1 MGFLYNFFDRVFRED
16 PGIPVPVSLPA
27 EPVEAN
33 NSFELLDEEA
43 VDSHLRIAR
52 YSDFL
57 LTDAVRPSYDLQVI
71 PRQAYRHDSF
81 SDGSPASSV
90 PVLMVSASSEWL
102 FELFLDL
109 LEPLGDQVDVVL
121 ETSHAGSSGG
131 KGTAH
136 REHIDMP
143 VLKSILCEYENMLLH
158 DGCLGIAVLNPNL
171 PLEVQFDEHK
181 LLIIYGQDLGA
192 FESILT
198 KYRIVCDEEVKFIT
212 EGEHVH
218 ASREE
223 YAEDFEILKRQLGM
237 ETSFGTC
244 R

>member
-1 MGFLYNFFDRVFRED
+1 MNFLKRIFT
-16 PGIPVPVSLPA
+16 G
-27 EPVEAN
+27 EPDDLA
-33 NSFELLDEEA
+33 SA
-43 VDSHLRIAR
+43 DSHIRPFSTLSASEMEVHLGIDR
-52 YSDFL
+52 YGDFQ
-57 LTDAVRPSYDLQVI
+57 LTGAVRPSYDLKVI
-71 PRQAYRHDSF
+71 PQQGYRRDSF
-81 SDGSPASSV
+81 HDRESGGNVPMLTAAASD
-90 PVLMVSASSEWL
+90 EIL
-102 FELFLDL
+102 FELFMDL
-109 LEPLGDQVDVVL
+109 LDPLGTVVDMVL
-121 ETSHAGSSGG
+121 ETSHHCGVGQ
-131 KGTAH
+131 H
-136 REHIDMP
+136 QDHYREHIDMP
-143 VLKSILCEYENMLLH
+143 VLKSILWDHENLLTD
-158 DGCLGIAVLNPNL
+158 DGCTGIAVLNPNI
-171 PLEVQFDEHK
+171 PMEVQFDEHK